1 MTATRLVSLPMHSA
15 LEMLLGFAL
24 LGLPFVLGLPLP
36 ALVAGVVIGALV
48 VGHALQA
55 VEPASVSVAAH
66 RAGDHGFAL
75 GMAGAA
81 AVLASVD
88 SRAALLFGAAA
99 ALQLALTLITR
110 YSAR

>member
-1 MTATRLVSLPMHSA
+1 MTVTRLVSLPMHSA
-15 LEMLLGFAL
+15 LEMLIGLAL
-24 LGLPFVLGLPLP
+24 LGLPFALELPLA

-55 VEPASVSVAAH
+55 VDASSISVAAH

-81 AVLASVD
+81 AVLATVD
-88 SRAALLFGAAA
+88 ETAALLFGAAA
-99 ALQLALTLITR
+99 LLQLALTLITR
-110 YSAR
+110 YTAR